1 MADGKLMF
9 GATPRRVSGLPP
21 AAATPAPA
29 GRTAPAGVMAGD
41 LPWTVLIV
49 DDEPEVHRI
58 TELALAGFSFAGRG
72 LEFLNARSGA
82 EARQYLSDHDSI
94 AVILLDVVMEHEH
107 AGLDL
112 VRWIREDL
120 GNTQVRIVLRTGQ
133 PGQAPER
140 DVIASYD
147 INDYKEKT
155 ELTSRKLTTLM
166 YSCLRA
172 WRDINALEANR
183 RGLTLIIQ
191 SSQDL
196 FRQQSMETFTLGAL
210 EQLAA
215 LLQSNRGA
223 FFGTLD
229 GVALHRPGTGRAL
242 TSIAGIGRF
251 RSAGDI
257 DLEQVL
263 PPALYRILEEMP
275 LAEGILHHDTSV
287 MCIFRSYSGS
297 VNILFLDGLE
307 HPAQVDSALVQVF
320 SRNIAI
326 AFDNLEMI
334 NTIDATQ
341 RELLQ
346 RLGEAVESRSQ
357 ETGNHVRRVAELSW
371 ILARA
376 AGLDVRAADV
386 IRQASPLHDVGK
398 IGIPDAIL
406 HKPGKLDP
414 EEWEQ
419 MKSHVE
425 IGEKLLQG
433 SDLQVIRCAASIAG
447 NHHERWDG
455 KGYPRGLAGEEIP
468 LEARITSI
476 ADVFDALSSAR
487 CYKPAWPKDE
497 VFAYL
502 QAQRGTQ
509 FDPRLIDLLFENT
522 DQIDELYARL
532 KDPT

>member
-1 MADGKLMF
+1 MADKKLMF
-9 GATPRRVSGLPP
+9 GPGPRRIAGLPS
-21 AAATPAPA
+21 AAGAALSDQPDLT
-29 GRTAPAGVMAGD
+29 GHDGD
-41 LPWTVLIV
+41 PPWTVLIV

-58 TELALAGFSFAGRG
+58 TELALSGFSFSGRG
-72 LEFLNARSGA
+72 LQFLNAYSAAQAKLYLA
-82 EARQYLSDHDSI
+82 ERDSI
-94 AVILLDVVMEHEH
+94 AVVLLDVVMESEH

-140 DVIASYD
+140 DVIATYD

-155 ELTSRKLTTLM
+155 ELTARKLTTLM
-166 YSCLRA
+166 YACLRA

-183 RGLTLIIQ
+183 RGLNLIIQ

-196 FRQQSMETFTLGAL
+196 FRQQSMERFTLGAL

-229 GVALHRPGTGRAL
+229 GVALHGTGGGRGL
-242 TSIAGIGRF
+242 RTIAGIGRF
-251 RSAGDI
+251 RDADDI
-257 DLEQVL
+257 DLEVVL
-263 PPALYRILEEMP
+263 PPALYRLLDGTP
-275 LAEGILHHDTSV
+275 VVEGVLHHESSV
-287 MCIFRSYSGS
+287 MCVFRSYSGAIN
-297 VNILFLDGLE
+297 VLFLDGLE
-307 HPAQVDSALVQVF
+307 QTKAVDTNLVQVF

-334 NTIDATQ
+334 NTLDATQ

-376 AGLDVRAADV
+376 AGMDEREADV

-398 IGIPDAIL
+398 VGIPDDIL
-406 HKPGKLDP
+406 HKPGKLNP

-419 MKSHVE
+419 MKTHVD
-425 IGEKLLQG
+425 IGEKLLGG
-433 SDLQVIRCAASIAG
+433 SDLRVIRCAASIAG

-455 KGYPRGLAGEEIP
+455 QGYPRGLKGGDIP

-476 ADVFDALSSAR
+476 ADVFDALSSVR
-487 CYKPAWPKDE
+487 CYKPAWPREE
-497 VFAYL
+497 VFAYF
-502 QAQRGTQ
+502 QAQRGQQ
-509 FDPRLIDLLFENT
+509 FDPTLVDLLFQNIPA
-522 DQIDELYARL
+522 IDDLYARL
-532 KDPT
+532 ADDV

>member
-1 MADGKLMF
+1 MAEKKLMF
-9 GATPRRVSGLPP
+9 GSGLRRVPGLPP
-21 AAATPAPA
+21 AAGTGLPEP
-29 GRTAPAGVMAGD
+29 PPPEDLAGD
-41 LPWTVLIV
+41 PPWTILIV

-58 TELALAGFSFAGRG
+58 TELALSGFHFAGRG
-72 LEFLNARSGA
+72 LQFLNAQSA
-82 EARQYLSDHDSI
+82 TQAKLYLSEHDSI
-94 AVILLDVVMEHEH
+94 AVILLDVVMESEH

-120 GNTQVRIVLRTGQ
+120 GNKQVRIVLRTGQ

-155 ELTSRKLTTLM
+155 ELTARKLTTLM
-166 YSCLRA
+166 FACLRA

-183 RGLTLIIQ
+183 RGLSLIIQ

-196 FRQQSMETFTLGAL
+196 FRHQSMERFTLGAL

-229 GVALHRPGTGRAL
+229 GVALHGTGGGRGL
-242 TSIAGIGRF
+242 STIAGIGRF
-251 RSAGDI
+251 KDALDI
-257 DLEQVL
+257 DLEAVL
-263 PPALYRILEEMP
+263 PPALYRLLDGTP
-275 LAEGILHHDTSV
+275 VVEGVLHHETSV
-287 MCIFRSYSGS
+287 MCVFRSYSGAIN
-297 VNILFLDGLE
+297 VLFLEGLE
-307 HPAQVDSALVQVF
+307 QAKQVDTNLVQVF
-320 SRNIAI
+320 SRNIGI

-376 AGLDVRAADV
+376 VGMDERQADV

-398 IGIPDAIL
+398 IGIPDDIL
-406 HKPGKLDP
+406 HKPGKLSP

-419 MKSHVE
+419 MKTHVE
-425 IGEKLLQG
+425 IGERLLEG

-455 KGYPRGLAGEEIP
+455 LGYPRGLSGEEIP

-476 ADVFDALSSAR
+476 ADVFDALSSQR
-487 CYKPAWPKDE
+487 CYKPAWPRDE
-497 VFAYL
+497 VFAYF
-502 QAQRGTQ
+502 QAQRGQQ
-509 FDPRLIDLLFENT
+509 FDPTLVDLLFQNVCAIE
-522 DQIDELYARL
+522 DLYARL
-532 KDPT
+532 GD

>member
-1 MADGKLMF
+1 MAGKKLMF
-9 GATPRRVSGLPP
+9 GPGPRRVAGLPP
-21 AAATPAPA
+21 AAAAA
-29 GRTAPAGVMAGD
+29 LSEGTARQALSGD
-41 LPWTVLIV
+41 PPWTVLIV

-58 TELALAGFSFAGRG
+58 TELALSGFHFAGRG
-72 LEFLNARSGA
+72 LEFLNAQSA
-82 EARQYLSDHDSI
+82 EQARLFLTEHDSI
-94 AVILLDVVMEHEH
+94 AVVLLDVVMESEH
-107 AGLDL
+107 AGLEL

-120 GNTQVRIVLRTGQ
+120 GNSQIRIVLRTGQ

-155 ELTSRKLTTLM
+155 ELTARKLTTLM
-166 YSCLRA
+166 FACLRA

-183 RGLTLIIQ
+183 RGLNLIIQ

-196 FRQQSMETFTLGAL
+196 FRQQSMERFTLGAL
-210 EQLAA
+210 EQLGA

-229 GVALHRPGTGRAL
+229 GVALHGTGSGRGL
-242 TSIAGIGRF
+242 STIAGIGRF
-251 RSAGDI
+251 KDAGDI
-257 DLEQVL
+257 DLERVL
-263 PPALYRILEEMP
+263 PPALYRLLDGSP
-275 LAEGILHHDTSV
+275 VVEGVLHHETSV
-287 MCIFRSYSGS
+287 MCVFRSYSGS
-297 VNILFLDGLE
+297 VNVLYLDGLE
-307 HPAQVDSALVQVF
+307 RPKDVDTNLVQVF

-326 AFDNLEMI
+326 AFDNLEMV

-376 AGLDVRAADV
+376 VGMDAREADV

-398 IGIPDAIL
+398 IGIPDDIL
-406 HKPGKLDP
+406 HKPGKLTP

-425 IGEKLLQG
+425 IGERLLTG

-455 KGYPRGLAGEEIP
+455 LGYPRGLKGGEIP
-468 LEARITSI
+468 LDARITSI

-487 CYKPAWPKDE
+487 CYKPAWPRED
-497 VFAYL
+497 VLAYF
-502 QAQRGTQ
+502 QAQRGQQ
-509 FDPRLIDLLFENT
+509 FDPVLVDLLFANISAIE
-522 DQIDELYARL
+522 DLYQRL
-532 KDPT
+532 GDDV